1 MKPKSGDPDKPGFLE
16 YLEDI
21 VGSSD
26 FQVQVDALAIQY
38 ESLDG
43 VRRERGEVMRIVE
56 NEMQRMEPAKDKAVE
71 YVRREKQAW
80 QLQNVQF
87 QVLANKESSTRE
99 RLIGMNEV
107 LDREHAEA
115 MRDSREQMK
124 RNVEVIKHFKDLKEK
139 IQQVKDQ
146 ISEFEN
152 SLKQYAE
159 ADNQARAQMKSLTEQ
174 HFRCTKRMEEM
185 GKEQN
190 GAKEDLH
197 EIEKQLPEQEQKL

>member
-87 QVLANKESSTRE
+87 QVQANKESSTRE
-99 RLIGMNEV
+99 RLIGMNEL
-107 LDREHAEA
+107 LDREHVEA

-159 ADNQARAQMKSLTEQ
+159 ADNQARAQMKSLTE
-174 HFRCTKRMEEM
+174 
-185 GKEQN
+185 
-190 GAKEDLH
+190 
-197 EIEKQLPEQEQKL
+197 